1 MAVEVGKQKA
11 MEEYKRYAFISY
23 NHHDVK
29 WADWVRKNLENFKL
43 PKGIENEF
51 IDSKYLRPIF
61 RDKDDLSAGVL
72 NAELVKHLSVSK
84 YLIVIC
90 SPHSAKS
97 EWVSSEVQYFI
108 DHDRLQNIIP
118 FIVAGDPTSDG
129 ENACFPRS
137 LRTLFK
143 ENPEQE
149 LLGVNVQEV
158 GKQKSMVRIVSRI
171 LGVEFDR
178 LWNRY
183 ERERRSKLSKIAMAI
198 VVAFVL
204 AAFFVV
210 PVQMAV
216 KISEPKHSLPMPEQ
230 MVLRVDGIDYMLHSS
245 DTIVQLNSLPGY
257 CRGQSVPMSFSAYY
271 YNTIETKLSLPFFWR
286 KTVEIQL
293 QRDST
298 FAIYAGVV
306 VDESGNPLADV
317 SVTCETCKTTTNS
330 DGKFYI
336 AIPLE
341 NQSLEKNIVLQ
352 KEGYIT
358 GGREDES
365 PSKYLYYLLRK

>member
-1 MAVEVGKQKA
+1 MTEFRNNSE
-11 MEEYKRYAFISY
+11 MDEYKRYAFISY
-23 NHHDVK
+23 NHRDVK
-29 WADWVRKNLENFKL
+29 WAHWVRKNLENFKL
-43 PKGIENEF
+43 PKGVENEF
-51 IDSKYLRPIF
+51 IESKYLRPIF
-61 RDKDDLSAGVL
+61 RDQDDLNSGIL
-72 NAELVKHLSVSK
+72 NDELQKHLATSK
-84 YLIVIC
+84 FLIVIC
-90 SPHSAKS
+90 SPYSAKS
-97 EWVSSEVQYFI
+97 EWVSNEVQYFI
-108 DHDRLQNIIP
+108 DHGRLQNIIP

-129 ENACFPRS
+129 ENACFPCS

-143 ENPEQE
+143 ENPNQE

-158 GKQKSMVRIVSRI
+158 GKRKSMVRIVSRI
-171 LGVEFDR
+171 LGVDFDR

-183 ERERRSKLSKIAMAI
+183 ERERRSKLSKVAIAMVVAAI
-198 VVAFVL
+198 V

-210 PVQMAV
+210 PVQMSV
-216 KISEPKHSLPMPEQ
+216 KISEPQHSLPMPER
-230 MVLRVDGIDYMLHSS
+230 MILTVDGIEYPLYSS
-245 DTIVQLNSLPGY
+245 DTVVQLNSLPGY